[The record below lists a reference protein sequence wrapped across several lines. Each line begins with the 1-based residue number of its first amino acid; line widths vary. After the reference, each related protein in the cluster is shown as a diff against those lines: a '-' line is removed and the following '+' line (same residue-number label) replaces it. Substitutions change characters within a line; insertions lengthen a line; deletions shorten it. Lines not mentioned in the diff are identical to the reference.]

1 MAHDHNIENKSFFGL
16 SLILNTGFTIFEM
29 AAGLLSGSLAL
40 VADASHN
47 LTDSLTLG
55 IAYLA
60 ERYSRRAADDK
71 QSYGYGRVKIIA
83 SLLNAGILVA
93 IALFIGYEAIQRLG
107 SPKEVPGLLVSAV
120 AAVGII
126 INGFTAYLLSKQKHD
141 LNAKSAYTNMFY
153 DTLSSVGALL
163 AGFAIALFGWGWL
176 DSVVGI
182 AIAVMLLAATF
193 GIIREALHILLE
205 GVPEGINLTEL
216 KERLIALKYVFDVD
230 DMHAWMIDN
239 NYYAFSCHLVV
250 DEKDY
255 AHSRATVEE
264 AKKLLAS
271 KYKFKH
277 STVEVEFKDC
287 TKHEEHEAH

>member
-1 MAHDHNIENKSFFGL
+1 MAHDHTTDSSSTFGL

-29 AAGLLSGSLAL
+29 TVGIASGSLAL

-55 IAYLA
+55 IAYIA
-60 ERYSRRAADDK
+60 ERFSRRAADDR

-93 IALFIGYEAIQRLG
+93 IALFIGYEAVIRLG
-107 SPKEVPGLLVSAV
+107 SPKDVPGLLVSAV
-120 AAVGII
+120 AAVGIV
-126 INGFTAYLLSKQKHD
+126 INGFTAYLLSKQRHN

-163 AGFAIALFGWGWL
+163 AGFAMALFGWNWL

-182 AIAVMLLAATF
+182 AIAIMLLVATF
-193 GIIREALHILLE
+193 SIIREALHILLE
-205 GVPEGINLTEL
+205 GVPEGIDMAKLKGEL
-216 KERLIALKYVFDVD
+216 MGLKYVFDVD
-230 DMHAWMIDN
+230 DMHAWMIDS

-255 AHSRATVEE
+255 THSRATVEE
-264 AKKLLAS
+264 AKKLLSS

-287 TKHEEHEAH
+287 TEHDEHEVH

>member
-1 MAHDHNIENKSFFGL
+1 MAHDHTTDSSSTFGL

-29 AAGLLSGSLAL
+29 TIGLASGSLAL

-55 IAYLA
+55 IAYIA
-60 ERYSRRAADDK
+60 ERFSKRAADDK

-107 SPKEVPGLLVSAV
+107 SPKDVPGLLVSAV
-120 AAVGII
+120 AAVGIL
-126 INGFTAYLLSKQKHD
+126 INGFTAYLLSKQRHN

-163 AGFAIALFGWGWL
+163 AGFAMALFGWNWL
-176 DSVVGI
+176 DSVIGI
-182 AIAVMLLAATF
+182 AIAVMLLTATF
-193 GIIREALHILLE
+193 SIIREALHILLE
-205 GVPEGINLTEL
+205 GVPEGVDMKKLKSEL
-216 KERLIALKYVFDVD
+216 KELKYVFDVD
-230 DMHAWMIDN
+230 DMHAWMIDS

-250 DEKDY
+250 DKKDY
-255 AHSRATVEE
+255 THSRATVEE

-271 KYKFKH
+271 KYKFQH
-277 STVEVEFKDC
+277 STIEVEFQDC
-287 TKHEEHEAH
+287 TEHDEHEAH